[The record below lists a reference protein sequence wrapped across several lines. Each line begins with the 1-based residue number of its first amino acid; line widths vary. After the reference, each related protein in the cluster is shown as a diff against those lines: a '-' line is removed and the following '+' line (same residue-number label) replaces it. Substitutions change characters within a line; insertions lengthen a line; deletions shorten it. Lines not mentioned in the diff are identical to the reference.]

1 MIDRVGIKQTAR
13 DLFKRSYWPCVAA
26 YLLFGM
32 ISSLLCD
39 GCMYFQFGPWAFESM
54 YMLPWAGIISFLV
67 MPVLYV
73 GVSYFF
79 IRIARGDDVLK
90 KGFYISRI
98 DGDIA
103 TYDIRM
109 AIPNSGAYLTNPAI
123 HTFEH
128 LFATYVR
135 NSALTDSIV
144 YVGPMGCRTGFYF
157 LTRGITHQQALDL
170 FRDTLE
176 FISTFDAPIPGA
188 QSSRECGNWLEHDLP
203 AARDL
208 AIDMKRV
215 LKDWTVD
222 KMQYAE

>member
-1 MIDRVGIKQTAR
+1 MEKIASFTVNHLK
-13 DLFKRSYWPCVAA
+13 LK
-26 YLLFGM
+26 
-32 ISSLLCD
+32 
-39 GCMYFQFGPWAFESM
+39 
-54 YMLPWAGIISFLV
+54 AG
-67 MPVLYV
+67 LYV
-73 GVSYFF
+73 SRKDKFG
-79 IRIARGDDVLK
+79 AEVLTT
-90 KGFYISRI
+90 F
-98 DGDIA
+98 
-103 TYDIRM
+103 DIRLT
-109 AIPNSGAYLTNPAI
+109 APNIEPVMNTAEA
-123 HTFEH
+123 HTIEH
-128 LFATYVR
+128 LGATFLR
-135 NSALTDSIV
+135 NHPQMKSKIV
-144 YVGPMGCRTGFYF
+144 YFGPMGCRTGFYF